1 MRWPDRLA
9 AGSPH
14 KLGATWD
21 GEGVNFALFSANA
34 ARVELCL
41 FDPNGR
47 REGTRFDLPE
57 CTDGVWH
64 GYLPGAMPGT
74 VYGYRVHGAYDPRH
88 GHRFNAH
95 KLLLDPY
102 ARMLV
107 GELRWSDALFGYR
120 VGHARGDLQAD
131 RRDSAVAM
139 PKAVVVAD
147 QPEVARRRF
156 RSVHWRDTVIYEA
169 HVRGMTKLRS
179 DLPEPERGTFAAL
192 AHAAVIDHLVKLGIT
207 AIELLPVHS
216 FIDDR
221 FLVQRGLSNYW
232 GYNTLGFFAPHR
244 RYLASGSADE
254 IRLAVNRLH
263 AAGIEVILD
272 VVFNHTCEGNEL
284 GPTLSF
290 RGIDNASYYRLLP
303 NDRRHYI
310 NDTGCGNT
318 VNTNHPRVTQL
329 IVDSLRHWVQQYGI
343 DGFRFDLCSTLGR
356 QPHGF
361 DPAAPVFAAM
371 RQDPVLAGVKL
382 IAEPWDVGPGGYQ
395 LGNHL
400 PGFAEWNDRARDVV
414 RRFWRGDEAV
424 RPELAARLLG
434 SADLFDRQRRRPWA
448 SVNFAAAHDGFTLRD
463 LVSYAHR
470 HNESNGESNGDG
482 SSENHS
488 ANWGVEGETDDAG
501 IAALRQRVARS
512 ILATVLLSHGTPML
526 LMGDEAWRTQR
537 GNNNA
542 YCQDNELS
550 WLDWTMLDSPPGM
563 AMWKLATDALALRR
577 LVPILSSDRFL
588 HGMEAAPGLSDV
600 SWFDANGQPIS
611 PQSWNDRQIRTLG
624 VRMGGAAHEMEAVDV
639 VFLLFNPTA
648 DAVEFTLPRTAAQS
662 LRVALDT
669 AGETNAG
676 DVGATQRV
684 EPHALV
690 VLHGRYGTA

>member
-1 MRWPDRLA
+1 
-9 AGSPH
+9 
-14 KLGATWD
+14 
-21 GEGVNFALFSANA
+21 
-34 ARVELCL
+34 
-41 FDPNGR
+41 
-47 REGTRFDLPE
+47 
-57 CTDGVWH
+57 
-64 GYLPGAMPGT
+64 
-74 VYGYRVHGAYDPRH
+74 
-88 GHRFNAH
+88 
-95 KLLLDPY
+95 
-102 ARMLV
+102 
-107 GELRWSDALFGYR
+107 
-120 VGHARGDLQAD
+120 
-131 RRDSAVAM
+131 
-139 PKAVVVAD
+139 
-147 QPEVARRRF
+147 
-156 RSVHWRDTVIYEA
+156 
-169 HVRGMTKLRS
+169 
-179 DLPEPERGTFAAL
+179 
-192 AHAAVIDHLVKLGIT
+192 VIDHLVKLGVT

-216 FIDDR
+216 FVDDR
-221 FLVQRGLSNYW
+221 FLVQRSLSNYW

-303 NDRRHYI
+303 DDPRHYI

-318 VNTNHPRVTQL
+318 VNTNHPRVVQL
-329 IVDSLRHWVQQYGI
+329 IVDSLRHWVREYGI
-343 DGFRFDLCSTLGR
+343 DGFRFDLCATLGR

-361 DPAAPVFAAM
+361 DPAAPVFVAM
-371 RQDPVLAGVKL
+371 QQDPVLAGVKL

-400 PGFAEWNDRARDVV
+400 PGFAEWNDRSRDVV

-470 HNESNGESNGDG
+470 HNEANGEHNGDG
-482 SSENHS
+482 SGENHS
-488 ANWGVEGETDDAG
+488 ANWGVEGETDDAS

-526 LMGDEAWRTQR
+526 LMGDEAWRTQH

-542 YCQDNELS
+542 YCQDNALS
-550 WLDWTMLDSPPGM
+550 WLDWTLLDSAPSM
-563 AMWKLATDALALRR
+563 AMRKLATDALSLRR
-577 LVPILSSDRFL
+577 LLPILSSDRFL
-588 HGMEAAPGLSDV
+588 HGTEVAPDLPDV

-611 PQSWNDRQIRTLG
+611 PQSWNDGQIRTLG
-624 VRMGGAAHEMEAVDV
+624 VRMGGAARETEAIDV

-648 DAVEFTLPRTAAQS
+648 EAVEFTLPQTAMRS
-662 LRVALDT
+662 LRIALDT

-676 DVGATQRV
+676 DVGAAQRV
-684 EPHALV
+684 EAHAVV
-690 VLHGRYGTA
+690 VLHGRYGAA

>member
-9 AGSPH
+9 AGTPH
-14 KLGATWD
+14 RLGAHWD

-34 ARVELCL
+34 DRVELCL

-47 REGTRFDLPE
+47 RERIRFDLPE

-64 GYLPGAMPGT
+64 GYLPAAMPGT
-74 VYGYRVHGAYDPRH
+74 VYGYRVHGPYDPRR

-107 GELRWSDALFGYR
+107 GELLWSDALFGYR
-120 VGHARGDLQAD
+120 VGHARGDLQLD
-131 RRDSAVAM
+131 RRDSAAAM
-139 PKAVVVAD
+139 PKAVVTAEAAHL
-147 QPEVARRRF
+147 PRRGF
-156 RSVHWRDTVIYEA
+156 RPAAWRDTVIYEA
-169 HVRGMTKLRS
+169 HVRGLTELHP
-179 DLPEPERGTFAAL
+179 DLAEPERGTFAAL
-192 AHAAVIDHLVKLGIT
+192 AHPAVIDHLVKLGIT

-244 RYLASGSADE
+244 RYLASGNPDE
-254 IRLAVNRLH
+254 VRLAVNRLH

-272 VVFNHTCEGNEL
+272 VVYNHTCEGNEL

-303 NDRRHYI
+303 DDPRHYI

-329 IVDSLRHWVQQYGI
+329 IVDSLRHWVQHYGV

-356 QPHGF
+356 QSNGF
-361 DPAAPVFAAM
+361 DPAAPVFVAM
-371 RQDPVLAGVKL
+371 RQDPALANVKL
-382 IAEPWDVGPGGYQ
+382 IAEPWDLGPGGYQ

-463 LVSYAHR
+463 VVSYAQR
-470 HNESNGESNGDG
+470 HNEANDENNGDG
-482 SSENHS
+482 SAENYS
-488 ANWGVEGETDDAG
+488 ANWSVEGETEDSAV
-501 IAALRQRVARS
+501 AALRLRVARS

-526 LMGDEAWRTQR
+526 LMGDETWRTQR

-542 YCQDNELS
+542 YCQDNALS
-550 WLDWTMLDSPPGM
+550 WFDWSLLDTPPGK
-563 AMWKLATDALALRR
+563 AMVKFVTEALKLRR
-577 LVPILSSDRFL
+577 LVPALASDHFL
-588 HGMEAAPGLSDV
+588 HGSEVAPGLPDV
-600 SWFDANGQPIS
+600 SWFDATGQSVS
-611 PQSWNDRQIRTLG
+611 PQSWNDGSIRTLA
-624 VRMGGAAHEMEAVDV
+624 VRMSGPTRGGEAIDV

-648 DAVEFTLPRTAAQS
+648 DAVEFALPKTAVQS

-669 AGETNAG
+669 AGEAA
-676 DVGATQRV
+676 VGEIDSAHRV
-684 EPHALV
+684 EAHALV
-690 VLHGRYGTA
+690 VLHGRSGAT